1 MTPTSVFLPGKF
13 HGHKSLAGYSSQSCK
28 ESDMSEQLTPS
39 LSERR
44 CRVDE
49 LGGSKRL
56 Q

>member
-13 HGHKSLAGYSSQSCK
+13 QGHKSLAGYSSQSCK
-28 ESDMSEQLTPS
+28 ESDVSEQLTLS

-44 CRVDE
+44 RRVE
-49 LGGSKRL
+49 EPGGSKRL